1 MSSAGSSAG
10 SSTAEGPE
18 EGGVHRRLVPLDGVR
33 AFAVL
38 TVLLYHFGVS
48 WVGGG
53 LLGVDVFFVLS
64 GFLITALLCT
74 ESTRTGTI
82 RLGRFWGRRARRL
95 LPALFVLLVGVAL
108 YAHFYA
114 GSVNLS
120 SVRGDAL
127 STLTYVANWRF
138 IFSNQGYFAMSAAP
152 SPLLHTWSLAV
163 EEQYYL
169 IWPLVALLVL
179 RLRGPR
185 GLAWVAGVGALA
197 SAALMAAMHHAGF
210 SVDRLYYG
218 TDTRAQALL
227 VGSFL
232 GAIASQ
238 RTWHVVSE
246 HWSTTRQGRLAGAAL
261 GVGGAGYLVWAWH
274 TYGGQSSFLYSG
286 GFLLVALATGAVI
299 TRVVSWPRS
308 LLARFCSLGALTFVG
323 RISYGLYLYHWP
335 MYLVINH
342 AHTGLTGL
350 ALLVARLA
358 ATFAVAVPSM
368 YLLEEPIRSRSLSLG
383 WRALAASTVAVA
395 VTVAALV
402 VTTVTPSEGSVPIN
416 GLATM
421 SSAERQQLTANAAFT
436 TNPVRFLLLGDSVA
450 TTLGIGLSNNSIRN
464 YGVLV
469 NNQAPLG
476 CDLDPTLMVNTVG
489 TVGPA
494 TPGCAHWQSDWAKE
508 LDQYRPQVVG
518 LSLGRWEVADHLFLG
533 QWTHVG
539 QPLWDRHLAGELNQ
553 AVKLLASRGAKV
565 VLFTMPYMNPP
576 VEASNGSVFSED
588 RPDRTDSYNKLV
600 NEVGR
605 SNPGVA
611 TVIDLNRGL
620 DPGGHFIA
628 TIDGLTVRWSDGI
641 HITIAGGE
649 LLQPNILPTVAALGL
664 VAHVASVAEHTA
676 P

>member
-1 MSSAGSSAG
+1 VSNTGPGASLSVPEG
-10 SSTAEGPE
+10 AEEVGDQ
-18 EGGVHRRLVPLDGVR
+18 RRLAPLDGVR

-64 GFLITALLCT
+64 GFLITALLCS

-95 LPALFVLLVGVAL
+95 LPALFVLLIGVAL

-114 GSVNLS
+114 GSVNVS

-127 STLTYVANWRF
+127 STLAYVANWRF
-138 IFSNQGYFAMSAAP
+138 IFSDQGYFALSAAQ

-169 IWPLVALLVL
+169 IWPLVALVVL

-197 SAALMAAMHHAGF
+197 SAALMAAMHQVGF
-210 SVDRLYYG
+210 GVDRLYYG

-232 GAIASQ
+232 GAIASP
-238 RTWHVVSE
+238 RSWHVVSE
-246 HWSTTRQGRLAGAAL
+246 PWSTSRRGRLAGAAL

-274 TYGGQSSFLYSG
+274 SYGGQSSFLYSG
-286 GFLLVALATGAVI
+286 GFLLVALATGGVI
-299 TRVVSWPRS
+299 ARVVSWPGS
-308 LLARFCSLGALTFVG
+308 WLARFCSLAPLTFVG

-342 AHTGLTGL
+342 AHTGLTGFP
-350 ALLVARLA
+350 LLVARLA

-368 YLLEEPIRSRSLSLG
+368 YLLEEPIRRRTFAFG
-383 WRALAASTVAVA
+383 WRALAASTAVI
-395 VTVAALV
+395 ALV
-402 VTTVTPSEGSVPIN
+402 VVALVVSTITPSEGSVPTR
-416 GLATM
+416 GLPTM
-421 SSAERQQLTANAAFT
+421 SSGERRQLTASAAFT

-450 TTLGIGLSNNSIRN
+450 LTLGIGLSYHSIRN
-464 YGVLV
+464 YGVSI
-469 NNQAPLG
+469 NNQAPIG
-476 CDLDPTLMVNTVG
+476 CDLDPDLMSKTLG

-494 TPGCAHWQSDWAKE
+494 PPGCVHWQSVWAKE
-508 LDQYRPQVVG
+508 LDRYRPQVVG
-518 LSLGRWEVADHLFLG
+518 LSLGRWEVADHLYLG

-539 QPLWDRHLAGELNQ
+539 QPLWDGHLLGELNQ

-576 VEASNGSVFSED
+576 VEGSNGSMFTENLPARAD
-588 RPDRTDSYNKLV
+588 AYNKLV
-600 NEVGR
+600 DEAGR
-605 SNPGVA
+605 SNPGVV

-620 DPGGHFIA
+620 DPNGQFA
-628 TIDGLTVRWSDGI
+628 VAIDGVTARWTDGV

-649 LLQPNILPTVAALGL
+649 LLQPTILPTVAALGL
-664 VAHVASVAEHTA
+664 VADVA
-676 P
+676 

>member
-1 MSSAGSSAG
+1 MSRTGPG
-10 SSTAEGPE
+10 VGLPVTEGAEEVGDQ
-18 EGGVHRRLVPLDGVR
+18 RRLAPLDGVR

-95 LPALFVLLVGVAL
+95 LPALFVLLIGVAL

-120 SVRGDAL
+120 SLRGDAL
-127 STLTYVANWRF
+127 STLAYVANWRF
-138 IFSNQGYFAMSAAP
+138 IFSNQGYFALSAAQ

-169 IWPLVALLVL
+169 IWPLVALVVL

-197 SAALMAAMHHAGF
+197 SAGLMAAMHHVGY
-210 SVDRLYYG
+210 SIDRLYYG

-238 RTWHVVSE
+238 RSWHVVSE
-246 HWSTTRQGRLAGAAL
+246 QWSNTRQGRLAGTAL
-261 GVGGAGYLVWAWH
+261 GAGGAGYLVWAWH
-274 TYGGQSSFLYSG
+274 SYGGQSSFLYSG

-308 LLARFCSLGALTFVG
+308 WLARFCSLGPLTFVG

-342 AHTGLTGL
+342 AHTGLTGFG
-350 ALLVARLA
+350 LLVARFA
-358 ATFAVAVPSM
+358 ATFAVAVPSL
-368 YLLEEPIRSRSLSLG
+368 YLLEEPIRRRTFTFG
-383 WRALAASTVAVA
+383 WRARTASIAVIA
-395 VTVAALV
+395 VTVVALV
-402 VTTVTPSEGSVPIN
+402 VTTVTPSEGSVPTSSSP
-416 GLATM
+416 TM
-421 SSAERQQLTANAAFT
+421 PSAERQQLTASAAFT

-450 TTLGIGLSNNSIRN
+450 LTLGIGLSYRSIPR
-464 YGVLV
+464 YGVSV
-469 NNQAPLG
+469 NDQAPLG
-476 CDLDPTLMVNTVG
+476 CDLDPDLMVNTSG

-494 TPGCAHWQSDWAKE
+494 TPGCLHWQTDWAKQLAE
-508 LDQYRPQVVG
+508 YRPQVVG
-518 LSLGRWEVADHLFLG
+518 LALGRWEVADHLYLG
-533 QWTHVG
+533 HWTHVG
-539 QPLWDRHLAGELNQ
+539 QPLWDNHLVGELDQ
-553 AVKLLASRGAKV
+553 AVKLLASQGAKV

-576 VEASNGSVFSED
+576 VEASNGSPFSENLPGRAD
-588 RPDRTDSYNKLV
+588 AYNKLV
-600 NEVGR
+600 DEVGR

-611 TVIDLNRGL
+611 TVVDLNRGL
-620 DPGGHFIA
+620 DPDGHFTA
-628 TIDGLTVRWSDGI
+628 TIDGLTVRWTDGI
-641 HITIAGGE
+641 HVSVSGGE
-649 LLQPNILPTVAALGL
+649 LLQPTILPTVAALGL
-664 VAHVASVAEHTA
+664 VAHAA
-676 P
+676 